1 MGVMTGSVFGT
12 AATDLGPGARNAV
25 EVCLG
30 IRRGDRV
37 ALIADKASGEVA
49 ASLAAVLD
57 DVGAPFDGVLIED
70 VVTRPMTVAPPAVLD
85 ALDRAD
91 VGILCVQPEQG
102 ELGARM
108 AIVSV
113 VERRAIRYA
122 HMVGVTPQ
130 IMKQGMRA
138 DYRLVDELSQRL
150 CERMPRA
157 RGLRVRTAGGTSLTA
172 TFDPSLTWVKTSGL
186 INRRYWSN
194 LPAGEV
200 FTTPLS
206 VDGVFVCDGTA
217 GDYFGPKYGD
227 LRANP
232 LTLEIAGGRLQAAH
246 SVRKDLEQ
254 EFWQYC
260 HTDQYS
266 DRVGEIAF
274 GTNIALEDMIGVL
287 LQDEKIPGVHLAF
300 GDPYGSQTGAPWKSR
315 THIDVLT
322 RNCDVWIDEEQVIES
337 GRYMMGRFGL

>member
-1 MGVMTGSVFGT
+1 MMVFGPPI
-12 AATDLGPGARNAV
+12 ADLAPGARNAV

-30 IRRGDRV
+30 IQTADRV
-37 ALIADKASGEVA
+37 ALVADDASREVA
-49 ASLAAVLD
+49 ASLAAALD
-57 DVGAPFDGVLIED
+57 GVRAPWHGVLIEE
-70 VVTRPMTVAPPAVLD
+70 VATRPLAGAPPRVLD
-85 ALDRAD
+85 ALERAD
-91 VGILCVQPEQG
+91 AGILCVQPRQG

-108 AIVSV
+108 EIVSL
-113 VERRAIRYA
+113 VERRGLRYA

-130 IMKQGMRA
+130 IMCQGMRA

-157 RGLRVRTAGGTSLTA
+157 RSLHVESPGGTSLTA
-172 TFDPSLTWVKTSGL
+172 TFDPDFTWVKTSGL

-200 FTTPLS
+200 FTTPAS

-227 LRANP
+227 LSATP
-232 LTLEIAGGRLQAAH
+232 LRLEIAGGRLRAA
-246 SVRKDLEQ
+246 SCARADLEA
-254 EFWQYC
+254 EFWTYC
-260 HTDQYS
+260 HTDEHS
-266 DRVGEIAF
+266 DRVGELAF
-274 GTNIALEDMIGVL
+274 GTNVALHEMIGVL

-322 RNCDVWIDEEQVIES
+322 RACDVWIDDEQVIAH
-337 GRYMMGRFGL
+337 GRFLMDRFGL

>member
-1 MGVMTGSVFGT
+1 MTGSLFG
-12 AATDLGPGARNAV
+12 AAAADLLPGARNAV

-30 IRRGDRV
+30 IRPGERV
-37 ALIADKASGEVA
+37 ALIADEATGEVA
-49 ASLAAVLD
+49 ASIAAVLD
-57 DVGAPFDGVLIED
+57 EVGAPYEGVLIELI
-70 VVTRPMTVAPPAVLD
+70 VSRPMTVAPPAVLD
-85 ALDRAD
+85 ALERAD
-91 VGILCVQPEQG
+91 AGILCVQPEQG

-157 RGLRVRTAGGTSLTA
+157 SRLRVQTAGGTSLTA
-172 TFDPSLTWVKTSGL
+172 TFDPALTWVKTSGL

-227 LRANP
+227 LRASP

-246 SVRKDLEQ
+246 SDRKDLEQ

-260 HTDQYS
+260 HTDEYS

-322 RNCDVWIDEEQVIES
+322 RGCDVWIDDEQVIGQ
-337 GRYMMGRFGL
+337 GRYLLDRFGL